1 MSKMAKEF
9 AEKYLKEELDS
20 RLKHLGGQPDALC
33 QAYQAALEAMA
44 PKKKCYVFT
53 VETRDAQAYLEPACI
68 PPSDEDEWEDEDVEE
83 LDEEDI
89 WSDVSGSIIYD
100 KIYANSKEE
109 AVQAFIKKCPQ
120 HDIDSFGIETYIA
133 PDDDNTRSKN
143 KAAAKF
149 LKEEMKHRL
158 NILEGCP
165 DLLYQACDIAVKIL
179 KPKKCYL
186 ITVDTIDA
194 QGCLPPVSD
203 EPKDDI
209 SEWKEEA
216 MDDEDNWVDVKGEI
230 IYDRIYAKSKKKA
243 MNKLF
248 KMYPEYD
255 ISCFGIE
262 EYVSCHIAIP
272 RKINFLTII

>member
-68 PPSDEDEWEDEDVEE
+68 TPSDEDEWEDEDVEE
-83 LDEEDI
+83 LDEEGI
-89 WSDVSGSIIYD
+89 WSDVSGSIICD
-100 KIYANSKEE
+100 RIYADSKEE

-120 HDIDSFGIETYIA
+120 HDIDSFGIEVYIA
-133 PDDDNTRSKN
+133 PDDDTTRSKN

-165 DLLYQACDIAVKIL
+165 DLLYQACDIAVKML

-186 ITVDTIDA
+186 ITADTRDA
-194 QGCLPPVSD
+194 QACLPPVSD
-203 EPKDDI
+203 EPKEDI

-216 MDDEDNWVDVKGEI
+216 MDDEDNWIDVKGEI

-255 ISCFGIE
+255 ISCFGVE
-262 EYVSCHIAIP
+262 EYVMPYCD
-272 RKINFLTII
+272 TEED

>member
-33 QAYQAALEAMA
+33 QAYQTALDAMA

-68 PPSDEDEWEDEDVEE
+68 PPSDEDEWEGSDVEE

-89 WSDVSGSIIYD
+89 WSDVSGNLIYD
-100 KIYANSKEE
+100 KIYADSKEE

-120 HDIDSFGIETYIA
+120 HDIDSFNIETYIA

-149 LKEEMKHRL
+149 LKEEMKHQ
-158 NILEGCP
+158 LEA
-165 DLLYQACDIAVKIL
+165 QDIVKE
-179 KPKKCYL
+179 
-186 ITVDTIDA
+186 T
-194 QGCLPPVSD
+194 
-203 EPKDDI
+203 
-209 SEWKEEA
+209 
-216 MDDEDNWVDVKGEI
+216 
-230 IYDRIYAKSKKKA
+230 
-243 MNKLF
+243 
-248 KMYPEYD
+248 
-255 ISCFGIE
+255 
-262 EYVSCHIAIP
+262 H
-272 RKINFLTII
+272 NFLDNEKIGFGTLIRAFNFFSDLTPEERDIVIEAYKNDKFNNHGWY